1 MTTANPDDTS
11 LVPLE
16 AADAPRLRPPLG
28 SGVVAGWHAATGTVR
43 GAARALR
50 EAVDKPLASYYL
62 LLGSSALLL
71 TIGLIMVLSA
81 SSVSSY
87 VKYDDSYALVK
98 RQLLW
103 VAVGLPCAWVASRIP
118 IKHIRRLAYPGF
130 LLSLVLL
137 ALVARFGVTVSG
149 NRNWLAVGP
158 FTMQPAEVA
167 KLAIVL
173 WAANI
178 YAHKERRLRELH
190 HLLVPVVPGLFAVIG
205 LVLVGRDLG
214 TAMVLA
220 AILLGMLWVVGAP
233 LRLFGLSLSVLAVA
247 AVTLAATNAERLER
261 ITHFTDPFKD
271 YTNAGWQP
279 AHGLFALSS
288 GGIFGQ
294 GIGASTQK
302 WGDLPA
308 AHTDFIFA
316 VLGEELGLVGTLLV
330 IGLFLTIAYAAI
342 RVATSTEDPFVR
354 YATFGVVVWLLGQMI
369 INVGM
374 VLAVL
379 PVIGIPLPIVSYGG
393 SALLPS
399 LVALGLV
406 IGFARREPEAAAA
419 LAARRRDRS
428 AGLSAAPSYERT
440 R

>member
-1 MTTANPDDTS
+1 MTTANPGDVDG
-11 LVPLE
+11 
-16 AADAPRLRPPLG
+16 APAKVRAPLG
-28 SGVVAGWHAATGTVR
+28 SGVVAGWHSARTAGSS
-43 GAARALR
+43 AWRALR

-62 LLGSSALLL
+62 LLGASALLL

-81 SSVSSY
+81 SSVRSY
-87 VKYDDSYALVK
+87 LTYDDSYAVVK

-103 VAVGLPCAWVASRIP
+103 VAVGLPCAWVASRMP
-118 IKHIRRLAYPGF
+118 VKHVRRLAYPSF
-130 LLSLVLL
+130 LLALVLL
-137 ALVARFGVTVSG
+137 ALVARFGVLING
-149 NRNWLAVGP
+149 NKNWLAIGP

-190 HLLVPVVPGLFAVIG
+190 HLLVPVVPGLLAVIG

-214 TAMVLA
+214 TAMVLG
-220 AILLGMLWVVGAP
+220 IIMLGMLWVVGAP
-233 LRLFGLSLSVLAVA
+233 MRLFVLSISILGA
-247 AVTLAATNAERLER
+247 AAAALAAMDPERLNR

-271 YTNAGWQP
+271 YTDAGWQP
-279 AHGLFALSS
+279 AHGLYALSS
-288 GGIFGQ
+288 GGWFGQ

-302 WGDLPA
+302 WGDLPE

-330 IGLFLTIAYAAI
+330 VALFFTIAYAAV
-342 RVATSTEDPFVR
+342 RVALSTEDPFVR
-354 YATFGVVVWLLGQMI
+354 YATFGIVVWLLGQMM

-406 IGFARREPEAAAA
+406 IGVARREPEAAAA
-419 LAARRRDRS
+419 RAARRPHPTAGRS
-428 AGLSAAPSYERT
+428 ASTSR
-440 R
+440 